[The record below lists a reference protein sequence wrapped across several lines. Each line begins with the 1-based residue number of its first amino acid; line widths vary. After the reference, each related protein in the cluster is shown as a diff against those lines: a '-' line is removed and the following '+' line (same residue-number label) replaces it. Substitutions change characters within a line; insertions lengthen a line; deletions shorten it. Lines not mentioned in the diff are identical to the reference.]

1 MAQRKNEAPERRK
14 VMALKTIML
23 RKRLEE
29 NKTKLEEL
37 REKEADF
44 KTREQ
49 ELEVS
54 ISEAKTEEEKT
65 AVDSEIEKFEG
76 EKEAYENEISELEAA
91 IANQEREL
99 EEIERK
105 DPGKVNTR
113 GEKRTMSAAGVNIR
127 ELPKNVRAMD
137 ALTIERR
144 QEIVEQEDVKSFL
157 KELRDLKG
165 SQRSVTGADLTI
177 PVVFLDLISENV
189 YRYSKLINRVRVRN
203 VAGEA
208 RQTIAGTAPEAVWT
222 EMCGAINELTFG
234 FNQVVVD
241 GYKVAGFIPVCN
253 SLLEDSDIE
262 LAASIVEMISEAI
275 GLAKDKAILY
285 GKGSSSRMPLGI
297 VTRLAQSTKP
307 SDYPVNAPDWVDLHT
322 TNIQTIAADL
332 KGAEFWSAL
341 MLAAGNTFTT
351 YSRGTQFWAMNS
363 KTYSLLK
370 SKMITFTATGEITA
384 AIYGSLP
391 IITGDIDILEFIPD
405 GDIIGGYGDLYL
417 WAQRSGMSIESSTEV
432 QFIQDNTVFK
442 GKERADGTPI
452 VPGAFVA
459 ININGSNVTTEMS
472 FAADKANN
480 AGLDSLTIGN
490 EKTTPAFAT
499 NIFSYTMTA
508 SAATDK
514 IEVTTSQPEAK
525 VAISYN
531 GKNVRNGGT
540 ITWEAGTMPL
550 TVTVTNGNAV
560 RVYTVNVTKA
570 SA

>member
-65 AVDSEIEKFEG
+65 AVDSEIEKFET
-76 EKEAYENEISELEAA
+76 EKEAYENEISELETA
-91 IANQEREL
+91 IADQEREL

-105 DPGKVNTR
+105 DPDKVNTR
-113 GEKRTMSAAGVNIR
+113 GEKRTMSVSGINIR

-137 ALTIERR
+137 ALAIERR

-157 KELRDLKG
+157 KELRELKG

-570 SA
+570 S

>member
-54 ISEAKTEEEKT
+54 ISDAKTEEEKT
-65 AVDSEIEKFEG
+65 AVDSEIEKFET
-76 EKEAYENEISELEAA
+76 EKEAYENEISELETA
-91 IANQEREL
+91 IADQEREL

-105 DPGKVNTR
+105 DPDKVNTR
-113 GEKRTMSAAGVNIR
+113 GEKRTMSVSGINIR

-137 ALTIERR
+137 ALAIERR

-157 KELRDLKG
+157 KELRELKG

-189 YRYSKLINRVRVRN
+189 YIYSKLINRVRVRN

-570 SA
+570 S

>member
-307 SDYPVNAPDWVDLHT
+307 SDYPVNAPDWVDLHA

>member
-49 ELEVS
+49 ELEAS

-417 WAQRSGMSIESSTEV
+417 WAQRSGMSIESSTEA

-459 ININGSNVTTEMS
+459 INIKGSNVTTEMS

-480 AGLDSLTIGN
+480 AGLDSLTIGS

-499 NIFSYTMTA
+499 NVLSYTMTA

>member
-49 ELEVS
+49 ELEAS

>member
-127 ELPKNVRAMD
+127 ELPKNVRAVD

>member
-49 ELEVS
+49 ELEAS

-499 NIFSYTMTA
+499 NIFFIHNDSKC
-508 SAATDK
+508 SD
-514 IEVTTSQPEAK
+514 
-525 VAISYN
+525 
-531 GKNVRNGGT
+531 R
-540 ITWEAGTMPL
+540 
-550 TVTVTNGNAV
+550 
-560 RVYTVNVTKA
+560 
-570 SA
+570 